1 MKYDPDTETVE
12 LTDRNI
18 NALKDKL
25 DDPLSARTLISSCER
40 VMVRATEDGER
51 NSENTR
57 EGIVTVTRS
66 ELTQLLEG
74 ETVTVGDTTVVPVP
88 DAAHYSN
95 RPSGIVVMPSSGEVT
110 EPETAHWKL
119 RHICEVCGRDE
130 ILTPTEAYEA
140 GWDYPPKMGQFGV
153 ISPRTCPGCPMNA
166 TVWAALALEKR
177 GREDLTDAQLDTIA
191 RVLAEPMSIMV
202 EGL

>member
-1 MKYDPDTETVE
+1 
-12 LTDRNI
+12 
-18 NALKDKL
+18 
-25 DDPLSARTLISSCER
+25 
-40 VMVRATEDGER
+40 
-51 NSENTR
+51 
-57 EGIVTVTRS
+57 
-66 ELTQLLEG
+66 
-74 ETVTVGDTTVVPVP
+74 
-88 DAAHYSN
+88 
-95 RPSGIVVMPSSGEVT
+95 MPSSGEVT